1 MDMNLVKLIMDQLTG
16 GAITKLGSL
25 LGTDEETTERAATAA
40 VPSLLAALG
49 RMASNDDGAKKLS
62 STLGALDTNAFGSI
76 TQMLGGNTGSL
87 LGKGT
92 SLLSSLFG
100 DSMVSGLASTLG
112 RITGVNSSI
121 SKNLLGYLM
130 PLVLGKVAS
139 QWKNQGGTPNA
150 LRSLFADQ
158 REHIDA
164 ALPAGFSLA
173 DIPGTDDVRGTTY
186 STPRT
191 REREPVTTSSP
202 AKWLLPLGLALLAGL
217 FLWQFVLRPR
227 ADRDNQAARDTA
239 NVERTA
245 NTAARTANTEA
256 DRVTA
261 MKPVTDGIDVPS
273 VAVVRDD
280 LTGLFNSLDTSF
292 SNIRDAASAERAL
305 PALQD
310 LNTKVDAMTQVFS
323 RLPEASRAALRP
335 ALEEQVQMATEKAN
349 AVSSIEGIGA
359 NIKALIQEIIS
370 KITRWISANAR

>member
-1 MDMNLVKLIMDQLTG
+1 MNLVKLILDQLTG
-16 GAITKLGSL
+16 GAISKLSSL
-25 LGTDEETTERAATAA
+25 LGTDDETTERAATAA

-49 RMASNDDGAKKLS
+49 RMASNDDGAKKLTN
-62 STLGALDTNAFGSI
+62 TLGALDTNAFGSI
-76 TQMLGGNTGSL
+76 TQMLGGNTSSL

-92 SLLSSLFG
+92 SLLGSLFG

-112 RITGVNSSI
+112 RITGVNSGI

-173 DIPGTDDVRGTTY
+173 DIPSADEVRSTTY

-191 REREPVTTSSP
+191 RDREPVTTSSP

-227 ADRDNQAARDTA
+227 ADRDQAAANRETA
-239 NVERTA
+239 VERTA
-245 NTAARTANTEA
+245 ARNANTDA

-261 MKPVTDGIDVPS
+261 MKPVTPDGIDIPS
-273 VAVVRDD
+273 VSVMRDD

-292 SNIRDAASAERAL
+292 TGIRDAASAERAL
-305 PALQD
+305 PALRD

-349 AVSSIEGIGA
+349 AVNSIEGIGA
-359 NIKALIQEIIS
+359 NIKALIQEIIT
-370 KITRWISANAR
+370 KITSWISANAR

>member
-1 MDMNLVKLIMDQLTG
+1 
-16 GAITKLGSL
+16 
-25 LGTDEETTERAATAA
+25 
-40 VPSLLAALG
+40 
-49 RMASNDDGAKKLS
+49 
-62 STLGALDTNAFGSI
+62 
-76 TQMLGGNTGSL
+76 
-87 LGKGT
+87 
-92 SLLSSLFG
+92 
-100 DSMVSGLASTLG
+100 MVSGLASTLG
-112 RITGVNSSI
+112 RITGVNSGI

-173 DIPGTDDVRGTTY
+173 DIPSADEVRSTTY

-191 REREPVTTSSP
+191 RDREPVTTSSP

-227 ADRDNQAARDTA
+227 ADRDQAAANRETA
-239 NVERTA
+239 VERTA
-245 NTAARTANTEA
+245 ARNANTDA

-261 MKPVTDGIDVPS
+261 MKPVTPDGIDIPS
-273 VAVVRDD
+273 VSVMRDD

-292 SNIRDAASAERAL
+292 TGIRDAASAERAL
-305 PALQD
+305 PALRD

-349 AVSSIEGIGA
+349 AVNSIEGIGA
-359 NIKALIQEIIS
+359 NIKALIQEIIT
-370 KITRWISANAR
+370 KITSWISANAR

>member
-1 MDMNLVKLIMDQLTG
+1 MDMNLVKLILDQLTG
-16 GAITKLGSL
+16 GAISKLSSL
-25 LGTDEETTERAATAA
+25 LGTDDETTERAATAA

-62 STLGALDTNAFGSI
+62 NALGAVDTSAFGNI
-76 TQMLGGNTGSL
+76 TQMLGGNTSSL

-92 SLLSSLFG
+92 SLLGSLFG

-112 RITGVNSSI
+112 RITGVSSGI

-158 REHIDA
+158 RENIEA
-164 ALPAGFSLA
+164 AIPSGFSLA
-173 DIPGTDDVRGTTY
+173 DIPSADEVRGTTY

-191 REREPVTTSSP
+191 RDREPVTTSSP

-227 ADRDNQAARDTA
+227 ADRVAQTAADTANAARDTA
-239 NVERTA
+239 N
-245 NTAARTANTEA
+245 AAA

-261 MKPVTDGIDVPS
+261 MKPVTTDAIDIPS
-273 VAVVRDD
+273 VSVVRDD

-292 SNIRDAASAERAL
+292 SDIRDAASAERAL
-305 PALQD
+305 PALRD
-310 LNTKVDAMTQVFS
+310 LNTKVDAMSQVFS

-335 ALEEQVQMATEKAN
+335 ALEEQVRMATEKAN

-359 NIKALIQEIIS
+359 NIKALIQEIIN
-370 KITRWISANAR
+370 KITRWISAGTTR